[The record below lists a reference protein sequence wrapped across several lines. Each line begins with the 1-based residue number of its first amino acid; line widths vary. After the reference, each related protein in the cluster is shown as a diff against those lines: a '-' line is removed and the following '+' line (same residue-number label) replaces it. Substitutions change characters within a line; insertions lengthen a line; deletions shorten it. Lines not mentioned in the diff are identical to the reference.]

1 MIVLYI
7 ILAIVLLLFMVLIHE
22 FGHYVAGRAL
32 GFKIEEFSVG
42 FGKAL
47 ISKKN
52 KRGEKISL
60 RLFPLGGYCAF
71 AGEEDDKAK
80 KGSFTSQAPW
90 KRIIVFLAGVTFNF
104 LTAIIF
110 SVILLCA
117 VGYDIPQVKNYS
129 EYNSPIEYV
138 ETVNGQKNI
147 YYYHINDDSLPE
159 AFKNSWN
166 NILQEND
173 VIYAINGIRIDF
185 AYSKTYNDLISS
197 QYSALAKWL
206 NTKPAQDEEEHTL
219 SNFGENGNGS
229 MTFTIRRN
237 GEYQDVQVPLVYATL
252 TLDKEGQNF
261 ALNDKGEVRHIF
273 SIGFSSQAYKHS
285 FWEALSRCVSF
296 AFGLAW
302 VVLKSLWQLVTFQ
315 IPISQIGGPV
325 TTIST
330 IASFAQQDASTILAL
345 IPLLSANLAVF
356 NALPIPALDGSH
368 VLFTAVEWI
377 RRKPINRKI
386 ENMIHMIGMGILFGF
401 VIIVDILHFVL

>member
-1 MIVLYI
+1 
-7 ILAIVLLLFMVLIHE
+7 MVLIHE

-60 RLFPLGGYCAF
+60 RIFPLGGYCAF
-71 AGEEDDKAK
+71 AGEEDDKAQ
-80 KGSFTSQAPW
+80 KGSFTAQAPW

-117 VGYDIPQVKNYS
+117 IGYDIPQFKAYNDFNIQQVYS
-129 EYNSPIEYV
+129 EKDNQYF
-138 ETVNGQKNI
+138 T
-147 YYYHINDDSLPE
+147 INDESLPDS
-159 AFKNSWN
+159 FKMNSATPWN
-166 NILQEND
+166 TILQEGD
-173 VIYAINGIRIDF
+173 VIFAINGTKIDF
-185 AYSKTYNDLISS
+185 AYSKTYNDLISG
-197 QYSALAKWL
+197 QYTALAKWL
-206 NTKPAQDEEEHTL
+206 KASTTEEPKTL
-219 SNFGENGNGS
+219 DNFGINENGS
-229 MTFTIRRN
+229 MTFTIRRD
-237 GEYQDVQVPLVYATL
+237 GEYQDVQVPLIYSVMT
-252 TLDKEGQNF
+252 DKDGNPIADTNVEG
-261 ALNDKGEVRHIF
+261 AVRHIY
-273 SIGFSSQAYKHS
+273 SIGFNSEAYKHT
-285 FWEALSRCVSF
+285 FWEALSRCISF

-302 VVLKSLWQLVTFQ
+302 VVLKSLWMLITFQ

-330 IASFAQQDASTILAL
+330 IASFAQQNFSSILVL

-356 NALPIPALDGSH
+356 NALPFPALDGSH
-368 VLFTAVEWI
+368 VVFTGIEWI
-377 RRKPINRKI
+377 RKKPINRKI
-386 ENMIHMIGMGILFGF
+386 ENIIHMVGLGILFAF

>member
-1 MIVLYI
+1 MIVVYI
-7 ILAIVLLLFMVLIHE
+7 LLAVVLLLFMVLIHE

-60 RLFPLGGYCAF
+60 RIFPLGGYCAF
-71 AGEEDDKAK
+71 AGEEDDKAS
-80 KGSFTSQAPW
+80 KGSFTAQAPW

-117 VGYDIPQVKNYS
+117 VGYDVPQFNGYDKPNTQ
-129 EYNSPIEYV
+129 IEYSA
-138 ETVNGQKNI
+138 KNNE
-147 YYYHINDDSLPE
+147 YYTIDDE
-159 AFKNSWN
+159 AVPTEFKGIWN
-166 NILQEND
+166 TILQEGD
-173 VIYAINGIRIDF
+173 VIFAINGTHIDF
-185 AYSKTYNDLISS
+185 AYSKTYNELISQ
-197 QYSALAKWL
+197 QYSALRKWL
-206 NTKPAQDEEEHTL
+206 NSQPAEGEEAHTL
-219 SNFGENGNGS
+219 SNYGINGNGS
-229 MTFTIRRN
+229 MTFTIRRD
-237 GEYQDVQVPLVYATL
+237 GEFQDVQVPLIYATL
-252 TLDKEGQNF
+252 TDKDGNVILRED
-261 ALNDKGEVRHIF
+261 APVHIF
-273 SIGFSSQAYKHS
+273 TIGMECKAYKHS
-285 FWEALSRCVSF
+285 FWEALSRCISF

-302 VVLKSLWQLVTFQ
+302 IVLKSLWMLITFQ

-325 TTIST
+325 TTIAT
-330 IASFAQQDASTILAL
+330 IASFTQQSFSSILLL

-356 NALPIPALDGSH
+356 NALPFPALDGSH
-368 VLFTAVEWI
+368 VVFTGIEWI

-386 ENMIHMIGMGILFGF
+386 ENIIHMAGLAILFGF

>member
-7 ILAIVLLLFMVLIHE
+7 LLAIVLLLLMVLIHE

-71 AGEEDDKAK
+71 AGEEDEKASS
-80 KGSFTSQAPW
+80 GSFTAQAPW

-117 VGYDIPQVKNYS
+117 VGYDIPQVRVY
-129 EYNSPIEYV
+129 EDYNTSMTYQIDNK
-138 ETVNGQKNI
+138 T
-147 YYYHINDDSLPE
+147 YYYKIDDSSLPNE
-159 AFKNSWN
+159 FKMDSATPWN
-166 NILQEND
+166 TRLQEGD
-173 VIYAINGIRIDF
+173 VVFAINGTHIDF
-185 AYSKTYNDLISS
+185 AYSATFNDLISG
-197 QYSALAKWL
+197 QYKALAIWL
-206 NTKPAQDEEEHTL
+206 RDSTPEKPQTL
-219 SNFGENGNGS
+219 DNFGVNGNGS
-229 MTFTIRRN
+229 MTFTVRRD
-237 GEYQDVQVPLVYATL
+237 GEYMDVQVPLIYSTMTEDEAGTVVAV
-252 TLDKEGQNF
+252 DKDGNP
-261 ALNDKGEVRHIF
+261 RHIF
-273 SIGFSSQAYKHS
+273 SIGFSSQAYKHT
-285 FWEALSRCVSF
+285 FWEALSRCISF

-302 VVLKSLWQLVTFQ
+302 VVLKSLWMLITFQ

-330 IASFAQQDASTILAL
+330 IASFAQQNFASILVL

-356 NALPIPALDGSH
+356 NALPFPALDGSH
-368 VLFTAVEWI
+368 VVFTTIEWI

-386 ENMIHMIGMGILFGF
+386 ENIIHMVGLGILFGF